1 MISPSLLPPLS
12 TKKHPAAAGCFR
24 HSLWGLFH
32 FLQVRQ
38 GDAVQVLVDHLVQ
51 PLPQGEGPAVAS
63 LFTALLLPRRQ
74 ETEAKLPSASRRI
87 SPAA

>member
-1 MISPSLLPPLS
+1 MISPSLLPPLP

-38 GDAVQVLVDHLVQ
+38 ETLSRHWSITWSASHRGRARQWPAFSQ
-51 PLPQGEGPAVAS
+51 PSSA
-63 LFTALLLPRRQ
+63 PRRQ